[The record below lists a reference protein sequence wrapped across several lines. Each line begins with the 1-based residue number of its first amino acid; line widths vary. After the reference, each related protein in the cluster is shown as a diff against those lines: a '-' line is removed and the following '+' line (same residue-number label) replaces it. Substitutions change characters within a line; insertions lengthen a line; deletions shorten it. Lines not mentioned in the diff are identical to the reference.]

1 MEQGKG
7 RATLAVALI
16 SGASLG
22 YELLLVRFFSLMYWD
37 HFAHLII
44 SMALLGF
51 GLSGS
56 VLSLCQHRLVP
67 SFPRWFAWCGLLFAV
82 TLLIAASLA
91 GRQGFNPPEV
101 IWQGMQ
107 MGRLAA
113 VFIVATVPFFFAG
126 LCIGLTMR
134 RYNRE
139 VARIYRADLCGA
151 AGGALMIFTSLFFWS
166 PQHCIRML
174 AALGLLAALVG
185 GRLDRTWWSRLGVAG
200 LAVLCALWPDR
211 LLTPVISEYKGLPQA
226 LLVPGVRV
234 AATIHS
240 PMGESTALKS
250 DRIPFRYAPG
260 LSLMAPV
267 TPPEQVALFQD
278 GHAAGV
284 IQRGIDGPG
293 AMEFLRWTP
302 MALSYALVNER
313 PRVLVAGAGGG
324 SDVWNAMVE
333 QAARIDAVEP
343 NRDLAHLA
351 GTVFA
356 AFAGDIFQQPGVR
369 LHCAEIR
376 GFMAA
381 NTGQYDLIQIS
392 PLGSASPPAAG
403 SGHALQTQP
412 LYTIEGLHL
421 ALSRLT
427 PDGVFSLTL
436 PLELPP
442 RGAVKA
448 AATLAA
454 ALQRLDVSTDPFAHM
469 AIIRTW
475 NTATLVAARSPLSER
490 QRDAVRAFCRT
501 RAFDLDWLSGLE
513 SIEVNRVNVLDRPY
527 LYEAVQEL
535 RQGVPHRELA
545 AFDLT
550 PATDDRPWFGHS
562 FRWSSLPSL
571 WAQRTSGGA
580 ALLEWE
586 YLLLWMSLAV
596 TLAISLPAILLPL
609 RSLTR
614 RQEGMAVVKGAGRL
628 AVVVYF
634 AALGLAFFL
643 IEIAFIQQWI
653 LFLGDPMLAMAVIV
667 PSFLL
672 FAGLGSGAVDRLR
685 RSAWLRL
692 WPWGRERPVAMVSG
706 AIAAIACLYLW
717 LLPLIFQVGAGW
729 QPAARAAVSVFLI
742 GGLAWWMG
750 MPFPLGLLRLAD
762 RHPEWVPLAWGVN
775 GLFSVLSTI
784 LATLLA
790 LHLGFTAVIGSA
802 VILYL
807 LAATLERRF

>member
-7 RATLAVALI
+7 STVLAVALI

-22 YELLLVRFFSLMYWD
+22 YELLLLRFFSLMYWD

-67 SFPRWFAWCGLLFAV
+67 AFPRFFAWCCLFFAV
-82 TLLIAASLA
+82 TLLVAASLA

-101 IWQGMQ
+101 IWQEVQ
-107 MGRLAA
+107 MWRLAA

-126 LCIGLTMR
+126 LCIGLAMR
-134 RYNRE
+134 RYNSE

-151 AGGALMIFTSLFFWS
+151 AAGALLIFALLFFW
-166 PQHCIRML
+166 PAQHCIRI
-174 AALGLLAALVG
+174 
-185 GRLDRTWWSRLGVAG
+185 
-200 LAVLCALWPDR
+200 LAVLGVLAAMVGGTLGRTRWWQLAMAGLVVMCALWPSR
-211 LLTPVISEYKGLPQA
+211 LLAPVISEYKGLPQA

-234 AATIHS
+234 IAEIHS
-240 PMGESTALKS
+240 PTGVCTALSS
-250 DRIPFRYAPG
+250 DQVPFRFAPG

-267 TPPEQVALFQD
+267 TPPEQIALFHD

-284 IQRGIDGPG
+284 LQRGHDGLG

-302 MALSYALVNER
+302 MALPYALLNER

-324 SDVWNAMVE
+324 SDVWHALIE
-333 QAARIDAVEP
+333 QAAWIDAVEP
-343 NRDLAHLA
+343 NRTLADLAVRVLA
-351 GTVFA
+351 PFTGGIYQKPA
-356 AFAGDIFQQPGVR
+356 VR
-369 LHCAEIR
+369 LHLADIR
-376 GFMAA
+376 GFLAA
-381 NTGQYDLIQIS
+381 STDHYDLIQIS
-392 PLGSASPPAAG
+392 PLGSAVPAVAG
-403 SGHALQTQP
+403 SGHALETQP
-412 LYTIEGLHL
+412 LYTIEGLRL

-427 PDGVFSLTL
+427 PDGVLSLTL

-448 AATLAA
+448 AATLVA
-454 ALQRLDVSTDPFAHM
+454 ALQRLGGVPDPFAHM

-490 QRDAVRAFCRT
+490 QRQAVRAFCSA
-501 RAFDLDWLSGLE
+501 RAFDLDWLPGLQ
-513 SIEVNRVNVLDRPY
+513 SSEVNRVNVLDRPY

-535 RQGVPHRELA
+535 RQGLPHRQLA
-545 AFDLT
+545 AFNLT
-550 PATDDRPWFGHS
+550 PATDDRPWFSH
-562 FRWSSLPSL
+562 FFQWSSLPSL
-571 WAQRTSGGA
+571 WAQRKSGGA

-596 TLAISLPAILLPL
+596 TLAISLSAILLPL
-609 RSLTR
+609 GPLLR
-614 RQEGMAVVKGAGRL
+614 RQGTVSVKGAGHL
-628 AVVVYF
+628 AGVGYF

-643 IEIAFIQQWI
+643 IEIAFIQQWM
-653 LFLGDPMLAMAVIV
+653 LFLSDPMLAMAVIV

-685 RSAWLRL
+685 RAAWLRL
-692 WPWGRERPVAMVSG
+692 WPWGRERPVTMVCV
-706 AIAAIACLYLW
+706 AIVAVACLYLW
-717 LLPLIFQVGAGW
+717 LLPLIFQVAAGW
-729 QPAARAAVSVFLI
+729 PPVVRAALSVCLI
-742 GGLAWWMG
+742 GGLAFWMG

-762 RHPEWVPLAWGVN
+762 RHPERVPLAWGVN

-784 LATLLA
+784 LATMLA
-790 LHLGFTAVIGSA
+790 LHAGFTVVVCCALM
-802 VILYL
+802 LYL
-807 LAATLERRF
+807 LAAALERRI